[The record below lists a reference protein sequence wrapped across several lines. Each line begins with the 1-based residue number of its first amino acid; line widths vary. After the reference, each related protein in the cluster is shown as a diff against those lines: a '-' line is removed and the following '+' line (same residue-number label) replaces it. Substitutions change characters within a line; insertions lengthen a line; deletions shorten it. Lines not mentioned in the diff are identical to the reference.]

1 MPLPPILEVFLVWH
15 PDDGDV
21 GEPAAAT
28 LATHFHSTAFSGLAG
43 GAVEFYVRNEGWESA
58 SGAPRPLAFMIPWPH
73 GLPSA
78 EFTAVV
84 PVLGSGMARAYSQDA
99 EWREYLQAIFAAN
112 GTNGIGVYPIRDPEA
127 GIDSSGLIEAV
138 GSIQTLHRDSTSDGP
153 TLCRDLSQAI
163 TQNLNPGTEGPA
175 RIKVFVSH
183 TKHHSPDELDTDGEV
198 LFESVREVLRST
210 RLDEFFDAS
219 DLQPGSKWAETL
231 DAEAG
236 RCALLMVRTD
246 KYAGREWTQREVFIA
261 KKHDLPIVVLYAL
274 RSGEERGS
282 FLMDHVP
289 AIPCNLDNPRQDI
302 IKALNRI
309 VDESLKRELWKAQT
323 VYMAQHGFDWLPVH
337 APEPVT
343 AGGWLR
349 RHQQE
354 RPTDNHVWVVHPDP
368 PLGPNERD
376 VIVELCAL
384 AGYSDQVDI
393 FTPRTFAA
401 RGGRLPS

>member
-15 PDDGDV
+15 PDDDDIGKL
-21 GEPAAAT
+21 AASRLSA
-28 LATHFHSTAFSGLAG
+28 HFRSPTFSGLAG
-43 GAVEFYVRNEGWESA
+43 GAVEIYVRSQGWQSD
-58 SGAPRPLAFMIPWPH
+58 SGAPRPLAFMTPWPH
-73 GLPSA
+73 GLPAA

-84 PVLGSGMARAYSQDA
+84 PVLGTGLARAYSGDA
-99 EWREYLQAIFAAN
+99 EWREYLRAIFGAH
-112 GTNGIGVYPIRDPEA
+112 GRHGVGVYPLRDPDA
-127 GIDSSGLIEAV
+127 LIDNSPLVEDV
-138 GSIQTLHRDSTSDGP
+138 GSIQTLHRDSVSDG
-153 TLCRDLSQAI
+153 TILCRELSQAI
-163 TQNLNPGTEGPA
+163 AQNLRSKSSDPNP
-175 RIKVFVSH
+175 IKVFVSH
-183 TKHHSPDELDTDGEV
+183 TKHHSPEESDTDGDV
-198 LFESVREVLRST
+198 LFNKVRQVLQDT

-219 DLQPGSKWAETL
+219 DLQPGSKWEQVL
-231 DAEAG
+231 EAEAG

-246 KYAGREWTQREVFIA
+246 KYAGREWTQREVLVA
-261 KKHDLPIVVLYAL
+261 KRHDLPIVVLYAL
-274 RSGEERGS
+274 RAGEERGS

-289 AIPCNLDNPRQDI
+289 ALPCDLDNPEKDI

-309 VDESLKRELWKAQT
+309 VDESLKRELWNAQS
-323 VYMAQHGFDWLPVH
+323 VYMTDHGFDWLPVH

-349 RHQQE
+349 RQRQE
-354 RPTDNHVWVVHPDP
+354 RPKDDHVWVVHPDP
-368 PLGPNERD
+368 PLGANERE